1 MALCQVTLAQ
11 AGNDY
16 VSSKGDKV
24 LINRMK
30 ATFLLGT
37 IAGGWAAPA
46 LAQQAA
52 PPAPVA
58 TAQSAAQQPAS
69 SQPASPVSAP
79 QQRVIRSISVQ
90 GAQRLEAD
98 TVRSYAGLNP
108 GDTYDTEKLD
118 AAIKALYETELFA
131 DAQIQGADTGNIILV
146 VRENPV
152 INRIVLEGN
161 KRIKDDKI
169 LPEIRLAPRQI
180 FTRSKAR
187 SDVERIIELYKR
199 QGRFA
204 AQVEPKVVQLDQNR
218 VDLVF
223 EITEG
228 DKSKV
233 RAINIIGNEQFDD
246 GRLRKEMYTRQSGG
260 VLGFLKSNDSY
271 DPDRLAADQQ
281 KLRAFY
287 LTQGYADFRVVSAL
301 AELTPD
307 RRDFVITYVVEEGP
321 RYKFGDITAESEL
334 RDFKPELIVQLAG
347 ITKGEWFDAKAV
359 EDAVTRM
366 NEAAGLLGYAFTDI
380 DPNYERNAETRT
392 MGIAFRVGETP
403 RTYVDRIN
411 VSGNTGTRD
420 KVIRREFRVN
430 EGDAFNAVK
439 VKRSQDR
446 IQSLGYFQDKLEIKQ
461 EQVAPDRVA
470 LNVEVEEKPT
480 GQLQLSAGYSS
491 LERFILAASVE
502 QNNFRGMGQ
511 SLSAGINYSRYS
523 KSVQLGFTE
532 PYLFDKQILLGGQI
546 YRRDFNSFNFIG
558 NERNRTYSQKQTG
571 GGFSLG
577 FPVNEFINF
586 GTRYTLNF
594 DDISLANRP
603 EFFTN
608 GQCDPLK
615 AGQYLCD
622 EIGKR
627 VTSMVGYS
635 LVFDNTNGI
644 RASRGQRVALSQD
657 FAGLGGDVRYIRSR
671 AEGTKYWGIG
681 SGFILSAR
689 AEGGYIH
696 PLQKAK
702 REGLDPIRISDRFFT
717 PQLRGFD
724 IRGIGPRIRRTSY
737 TADGTT
743 LEDEGQITDALG
755 GRAYYM
761 GRLELEIP
769 LGAGARNLG
778 LRPSAF
784 IDVGSLFRLRSPNLL
799 NTPGTCFYVSTKEGV
814 VAPPAQ
820 SLTVGQSQA
829 NCAAAPTDTALSFI
843 PGYREEFLGNSAKP
857 RLAIGIGVNWV
868 SPFGPL
874 RIDLAKALLTQDGD
888 DPKTFQF
895 NVGTA
900 F

>member
-1 MALCQVTLAQ
+1 
-11 AGNDY
+11 
-16 VSSKGDKV
+16 VSLKGDASLKGDRA
-24 LINRMK
+24 LTNRMR
-30 ATFLLGT
+30 ASFLLGT

-46 LAQQAA
+46 LAQQTAA
-52 PPAPVA
+52 PPA
-58 TAQSAAQQPAS
+58 AAVTQPA
-69 SQPASPVSAP
+69 PASATPAV
-79 QQRVIRSISVQ
+79 QQRTIRSIAVQ
-90 GAQRLEAD
+90 GAQRLEAE
-98 TVRSYAGLNP
+98 TVRSYAGLQP
-108 GDTYDTEKLD
+108 GQTYDSETLD

-131 DAQIQGADTGNIILV
+131 DAQIQGTETGNIILV

-204 AQVEPKVVQLDQNR
+204 ARVEPKVVQLDQNR

-223 EITEG
+223 EVSEG

-246 GRLRKEMYTRQSGG
+246 GRLRKEMYTRESGG
-260 VLGFLKSNDSY
+260 ILGFLKSNDSY

-307 RRDFVITYVVEEGP
+307 RRDFVITYVVEEGK

-334 RDFKPELIVQLAG
+334 RDLKPDVIVQFAG
-347 ITKGEWFDAKAV
+347 LRKGEWFNAKAV
-359 EDAVTRM
+359 EDAVTRV
-366 NEAAGLLGYAFTDI
+366 NEAAGLLGYAFTEI
-380 DPNYERNAETRT
+380 DPNYERNAETQT

-430 EGDAFNAVK
+430 EGDAFNTIK

-446 IQSLGYFQDKLEIKQ
+446 IQSLGYFQEKLEIKQ

-470 LNVEVEEKPT
+470 LNVDVEEKPT

-523 KSVQLGFTE
+523 KSIQLGFTE
-532 PYLFDKQILLGGQI
+532 PYLFDKQILLGGQV
-546 YRRDFNSFNFIG
+546 YRRDFNSFNFG
-558 NERNRTYSQKQTG
+558 QNGDRNRTYSQGQTG

-594 DDISLANRP
+594 DKISLANRP

-608 GQCDPLK
+608 NQCDPLK

-622 EIGKR
+622 EIGSR
-627 VTSMVGYS
+627 VTSSVGYS
-635 LVFDNTNGI
+635 VVFDNTNGI
-644 RASRGQRVALSQD
+644 RANRGQRVAFSQD
-657 FAGLGGDVRYIRSR
+657 FAGLGGDVRYLRSR
-671 AEGTKYWGIG
+671 AEGTKFWGLG
-681 SGFILSAR
+681 RGFILSAR

-696 PLQKAK
+696 PLQEAQ
-702 REGLDPIRISDRFFT
+702 RVGLDPIRISDRFFT

-724 IRGIGPRIRRTSY
+724 IRGIGPRIRRTGY
-737 TADGTT
+737 TADASA
-743 LEDEGQITDALG
+743 LEEKGQITDALG

-784 IDVGSLFRLRSPNLL
+784 IDVGSLFKLRSPVLL
-799 NTPGTCFYVSTKEGV
+799 DSPGTCFYLPASQGTVTP
-814 VAPPAQ
+814 APQ
-820 SLTVGQSQA
+820 VLSVGQKQSD
-829 NCAAAPTDTALSFI
+829 CAAAPTGTLLSFS
-843 PGYREEFLGNSAKP
+843 PGFREEFLGNSAKP
-857 RLAIGIGVNWV
+857 RLAIGIGVNWT

-874 RIDLAKALLTQDGD
+874 RIDLARALLTQDGD
-888 DPKTFQF
+888 DPKLFQF

>member
-1 MALCQVTLAQ
+1 
-11 AGNDY
+11 
-16 VSSKGDKV
+16 VSSKGDKA
-24 LINRMK
+24 LINRMR
-30 ATFLLGT
+30 ASLLLGT
-37 IAGGWAAPA
+37 IVGGWGSPV

-52 PPAPVA
+52 APAPAVATQRAPAAVAPVA
-58 TAQSAAQQPAS
+58 TT
-69 SQPASPVSAP
+69 AP
-79 QQRVIRSISVQ
+79 ERIIRSISVQ
-90 GAQRLEAD
+90 GAQRLEAE
-98 TVRSYAGLNP
+98 TVRSYAGLQP
-108 GDTYDTEKLD
+108 GQTYDSETLD
-118 AAIKALYETELFA
+118 TAIKALYETELFA
-131 DAQIQGADTGNIILV
+131 DAQIQGADTGNIVLV

-204 AQVEPKVVQLDQNR
+204 ARVEPKVVQLDQNR

-223 EITEG
+223 EVTEG
-228 DKSKV
+228 DKSKI
-233 RAINIIGNEQFDD
+233 RAINIIGNTHYDD
-246 GRLRKEMYTRQSGG
+246 GRLRKEMFTRESGG

-307 RRDFVITYVVEEGP
+307 RRDFVITYVVEEGE
-321 RYKFGDITAESEL
+321 RYKFGDVTAESEL
-334 RDFKPELIVQLAG
+334 RDFKPDLIVALAAVK
-347 ITKGEWFDAKAV
+347 KGDWFNAKAV

-366 NEAAGLLGYAFTDI
+366 NEAAGLLGYAFTEI

-430 EGDAFNAVK
+430 EGDAFNTVK

-446 IQSLGYFQDKLEIKQ
+446 IQSLGYFQEKLEIKQ

-532 PYLFDKQILLGGQI
+532 PYLLDKQILLGGQV

-558 NERNRTYSQKQTG
+558 SERNRTYSQGQTG
-571 GGFSLG
+571 GGLSLG

-594 DDISLANRP
+594 DNISLDKNSFYTDLDGSGP
-603 EFFTN
+603 
-608 GQCDPLK
+608 GGLVCDPAK

-627 VTSMVGYS
+627 TTSLVGYS

-644 RASRGQRVALSQD
+644 RASRGQRLAFSQD
-657 FAGLGGDVRYIRSR
+657 FAGLGGDVRYLRQR
-671 AEGTKYWGIG
+671 AEGTKYWGLG
-681 SGFILSAR
+681 RGFVLSAR
-689 AEGGYIH
+689 AEGGYVH
-696 PLQKAK
+696 PLQEAQ
-702 REGLDPIRISDRFFT
+702 RAGLDPIRISDRFFT

-737 TADGTT
+737 TADATA
-743 LEDEGQITDALG
+743 LEAEGRITDALG

-784 IDVGSLFRLRSPNLL
+784 IDVGSLFKLRSPTLQNI
-799 NTPGTCFYVSTKEGV
+799 PGVCNYVVTTQGTT
-814 VAPPAQ
+814 APAPQ
-820 SLTVGQSQA
+820 ILTVGQTQA
-829 NCAAAPTDTALSFI
+829 NCAAAPTNTTLSFS

-857 RLAIGIGVNWV
+857 RLSIGVGVNWT

-888 DPKTFQF
+888 DPKLFQF
-895 NVGTA
+895 NVGTQ

>member
-1 MALCQVTLAQ
+1 
-11 AGNDY
+11 
-16 VSSKGDKV
+16 VSSKGDKA
-24 LINRMK
+24 LINHMR
-30 ATFLLGT
+30 ATLLLGT
-37 IAGGWAAPA
+37 IVGGWASPV

-52 PPAPVA
+52 QPAPA
-58 TAQSAAQQPAS
+58 TAATTTQPGPAATAPAAPAAQQ
-69 SQPASPVSAP
+69 
-79 QQRVIRSISVQ
+79 RTIRSISVQ
-90 GAQRLEAD
+90 GAQRLEAE

-108 GDTYDTEKLD
+108 GDTYDAEKLD
-118 AAIKALYETELFA
+118 TAIKALYDTELFA
-131 DAQIQGADTGNIILV
+131 DAQIQGADTGNIVLV

-180 FTRSKAR
+180 FTRTKAR

-204 AQVEPKVVQLDQNR
+204 ARVEPKVVTLDQNR

-223 EITEG
+223 EISEG

-246 GRLRKEMYTRQSGG
+246 GRLRKEMFTRQSGG

-307 RRDFVITYVVEEGP
+307 RRDFVITYVVEEGK

-334 RDFKPELIVQLAG
+334 RDFKPNLIVQLAG
-347 ITKGEWFDAKAV
+347 MKKGDWFNAKAV

-366 NEAAGLLGYAFTDI
+366 NEAAGLLGYAFTEI
-380 DPNYERNAETRT
+380 DPNYERNAETQT

-446 IQSLGYFQDKLEIKQ
+446 IQSLGYFQEKLEIKQ

-532 PYLFDKQILLGGQI
+532 PYLFDKQILLGGQV

-558 NERNRTYSQKQTG
+558 NQRNRTYSQIQTG
-571 GGFSLG
+571 GGISLG

-594 DDISLANRP
+594 DNITLANRP

-627 VTSMVGYS
+627 TTSLIGYS
-635 LVFDNTNGI
+635 AVFDNTNGI
-644 RASRGQRVALSQD
+644 RATRGQRLSFSQD

-681 SGFILSAR
+681 NGFILSAR

-696 PLQKAK
+696 ALQEAK
-702 REGLDPIRISDRFFT
+702 RPGLDPIRISDRFFT

-737 TADGTT
+737 TADASA
-743 LEDEGQITDALG
+743 LVEDEGQITDALG

-784 IDVGSLFRLRSPNLL
+784 VDVGSLFKLRTPNLL
-799 NTPGTCFYVSTKEGV
+799 NLPGTCFFVPTATGTT
-814 VAPPAQ
+814 APAPQ
-820 SLTVGQSQA
+820 VLTPGQTSA
-829 NCAAAPTDTALSFI
+829 NCAAAPTGTTLSFQ

-857 RLAIGIGVNWV
+857 RLSIGVGVNWT

-874 RIDLAKALLTQDGD
+874 RIDLAKALLSQEGD
-888 DPKTFQF
+888 DTKTFQF

>member
-1 MALCQVTLAQ
+1 MSPQRWWGQ
-11 AGNDY
+11 DY
-16 VSSKGDKV
+16 VSSKGDKA
-24 LINRMK
+24 LINRMR
-30 ATFLLGT
+30 ATLLLGT
-37 IAGGWAAPA
+37 IIGGWASPA

-52 PPAPVA
+52 APAPA
-58 TAQSAAQQPAS
+58 TAATTTQPA
-69 SQPASPVSAP
+69 PAAAVPTAP
-79 QQRVIRSISVQ
+79 AVQQRTIRSISVR
-90 GAQRLEAD
+90 GAQRLEAE

-118 AAIKALYETELFA
+118 AAIKALYDTELFA
-131 DAQIQGADTGNIILV
+131 DAQIQGADTGNIVLV

-180 FTRSKAR
+180 FTRTKAR

-204 AQVEPKVVQLDQNR
+204 AQVEPKVVTLDQNR

-223 EITEG
+223 EISEG

-246 GRLRKEMYTRQSGG
+246 GRLRKEMFTRQSGG

-307 RRDFVITYVVEEGP
+307 RRDFVITYVVEEGK
-321 RYKFGDITAESEL
+321 RYKFGDVTAESEL

-347 ITKGEWFDAKAV
+347 VKKGDWFNAKAV

-366 NEAAGLLGYAFTDI
+366 NEAAGLLGYAFTEI
-380 DPNYERNAETRT
+380 DPNYERNAETQT

-411 VSGNTGTRD
+411 VSGNTSTRD

-430 EGDAFNAVK
+430 EGDAFNTVK

-446 IQSLGYFQDKLEIKQ
+446 IQSLGYFQEKLEIKQ

-523 KSVQLGFTE
+523 KSIQLGFTE
-532 PYLFDKQILLGGQI
+532 PYLFDKQILLGGQV

-558 NERNRTYSQKQTG
+558 NERNRTYSQIQTG
-571 GGFSLG
+571 GGISLG

-594 DDISLANRP
+594 DNITLANRP
-603 EFFTN
+603 EFFTD

-627 VTSMVGYS
+627 TTSLIGYS
-635 LVFDNTNGI
+635 AVFDNTNGI
-644 RASRGQRVALSQD
+644 RATRGQRLSFSQD

-681 SGFILSAR
+681 SGFVLSAR

-696 PLQKAK
+696 PLQEAK
-702 REGLDPIRISDRFFT
+702 RPGLDPIRISDRFFT

-737 TADGTT
+737 SADASALLDDG
-743 LEDEGQITDALG
+743 GQITDALG
-755 GRAYYM
+755 GRAYYS

-784 IDVGSLFRLRSPNLL
+784 VDVGSLFKLRTPNLL
-799 NTPGTCFYVSTKEGV
+799 DRPGTCFYVPAATGTT
-814 VAPPAQ
+814 APAPQ
-820 SLTVGQSQA
+820 VLNPGQTSA
-829 NCAAAPTDTALSFI
+829 NCATAPTGTALSFQ

-857 RLAIGIGVNWV
+857 RLAIGFGVNWT

-874 RIDLAKALLTQDGD
+874 RIDLAKALLTQEGD
-888 DPKTFQF
+888 DPKLFQF